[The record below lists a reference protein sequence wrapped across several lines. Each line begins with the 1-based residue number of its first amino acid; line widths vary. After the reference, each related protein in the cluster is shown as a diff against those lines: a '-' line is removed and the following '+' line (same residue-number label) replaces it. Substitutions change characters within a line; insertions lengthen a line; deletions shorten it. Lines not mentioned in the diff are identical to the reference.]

1 MKKLIDR
8 LRPEYLIKLDEV
20 KDKHPYTYN
29 AMVLDLTS
37 HYVYGDLTVGS
48 AMSLCTFL
56 TNNSE
61 NLYSLNSEIFKP
73 FEIK

>member
-1 MKKLIDR
+1 MEILLNR
-8 LRPEYLIKLDEV
+8 LKPEYLIKLEAV
-20 KDKHPYTYN
+20 KDDHPYTYKV
-29 AMVLDLTS
+29 MVRDLTNQ
-37 HYVYGDLTVGS
+37 YIYGDLTVGS
-48 AMSLCTFL
+48 AMTLCTFL

>member
-1 MKKLIDR
+1 MEVLLNR
-8 LRPEYLIKLDEV
+8 LKPEYLIKLEAV

-29 AMVLDLTS
+29 AIVHDLST

-48 AMSLCTFL
+48 AMTLCTSL

-61 NLYSLNSEIFKP
+61 NLYSVNSEIFKP
-73 FEIK
+73 LKIK